1 MCVSYTHMY
10 DAPNSSFL
18 SLTRF
23 HLFLSFESGEEA
35 ARKQSKTEGVHTK
48 PERRL
53 SLATVLDTSAS
64 RRFQH
69 GA

>member
-23 HLFLSFESGEEA
+23 HLFSSFESGEEA
-35 ARKQSKTEGVHTK
+35 ARNNQRQKACIPSQRDVFLWL
-48 PERRL
+48 P
-53 SLATVLDTSAS
+53 
-64 RRFQH
+64 F
-69 GA
+69 